1 MSGLEP
7 TTTGGKI
14 PAIMIIHQEGVI
26 ALIAVVAL
34 SFRTPGLLTGLAPK
48 HSFAEAVLVGV
59 GIGLAC
65 FMVLWLIRGIGPLA
79 DLENWQ
85 RRMVQGWTKTDAAAV
100 AVFSGLAEEAFI
112 RAFLQPLVGLLPAAA
127 VFAVLHIVPERRLWL
142 WPVVALGMGLVLGWG
157 FSYGG
162 YPTAAV
168 AHVVINGLSL
178 VRLRAEA
185 TE

>member
-7 TTTGGKI
+7 TAAGRI

-26 ALIAVVAL
+26 ALIAVIAL
-34 SFRTPGLLTGLAPK
+34 SFRKPGLLAGLAPK
-48 HSFAEAVLVGV
+48 RSFAEALLVGV
-59 GIGLAC
+59 GIGLVC
-65 FMVLWLIRGIGPLA
+65 FAVLWLIRGVGPLA

-85 RRMVQGWTKTDAAAV
+85 RRMVHGWTKTDTASV

-142 WPVVALGMGLVLGWG
+142 WPVVALGMGLFLGWG

-162 YPTAAV
+162 YPTAAA
-168 AHVVINGLSL
+168 AHVVINALSL
-178 VRLRAEA
+178 VRLRDGSAE
-185 TE
+185 